1 MKRVSDT
8 TRRHGRCCVPPQTIL
23 VRVTGL
29 DRPGATSDLLTL
41 LANLDA
47 ADASDVPNDSHAA

>member
-1 MKRVSDT
+1 ML
-8 TRRHGRCCVPPQTIL
+8 CPPPQTIL

-29 DRPGATSDLLTL
+29 DRPGITSDLLTL